1 MAETRARYCTI
12 EILYDMQE
20 VGLSSRCEQLNY
32 TDCDQGRSDEISLTF
47 CDKNADYLMLGLG
60 GWVPEKGHDLDV
72 TIWFHNW
79 NFAGDLQRYHCG
91 NFTLDDITYSGSP
104 SHTCV
109 IKGVSIPAESSF
121 QTSPKSKT
129 WEKVTL
135 KQVAE
140 EKMTPYG
147 LTNYFYWADEPI
159 IEKVEQ
165 SNEPDSS
172 FMYKLCQQQGLFLKI
187 YKKDYVIF
195 DKKFYEPR
203 PPKFTFG
210 ESDMENWTWN
220 STLAGTYTGARVSY
234 TDPNKAKDK
243 GAEAS
248 IQVLVGTEERL
259 LEINQTASD
268 EAEARRLAISKV
280 NEANEKAVTVSFKVL
295 DTRQQSTTL
304 LWATENFGIEGMGR
318 CDGKYYTS
326 SVTHTVT
333 GSGGH
338 SMTVTGYKIFDRL

>member
-1 MAETRARYCTI
+1 
-12 EILYDMQE
+12 
-20 VGLSSRCEQLNY
+20 
-32 TDCDQGRSDEISLTF
+32 
-47 CDKNADYLMLGLG
+47 
-60 GWVPEKGHDLDV
+60 
-72 TIWFHNW
+72 
-79 NFAGDLQRYHCG
+79 
-91 NFTLDDITYSGSP
+91 
-104 SHTCV
+104 
-109 IKGVSIPAESSF
+109 
-121 QTSPKSKT
+121 
-129 WEKVTL
+129 
-135 KQVAE
+135 
-140 EKMTPYG
+140 MTPYG

-243 GAEAS
+243 GAQAS

-268 EAEARRLAISKV
+268 EAEARRLAVSKI
-280 NEANEKAVTVSFKVL
+280 NEANEKAVTVSFKVM

-304 LWATENFGIEGMGR
+304 LWATENFAIEGMGR